1 MKTRIVRA
9 GRTAGHESLRF
20 LAICCIL
27 LFAILNKAS
36 DLSDAASYLFRLSAC
51 SRIRNASH
59 SGVPDNQFIIT

>member
-1 MKTRIVRA
+1 MPPA
-9 GRTAGHESLRF
+9 LLFLR
-20 LAICCIL
+20 LL
-27 LFAILNKAS
+27 LFAILSKAS